1 MADMLVAE
9 FASPDALLAGA
20 ERVRSMGFLGVDA
33 YTPFPV
39 PEIDE
44 ILGVR
49 RSQVPKFAFVGGAG
63 GAALAY
69 AVLSWTN
76 AVDYRL
82 IVGARPFNSLPAH
95 VPIVFEVLVLFV
107 AFASFITVLVASR
120 LPRLHDP
127 MFDIAGFE
135 RTTIDRFWLTIGD
148 PRRARGTIDDD
159 QAESVRR
166 ALVPLGALTVRA
178 ISRQAPRE
186 DK

>member
-20 ERVRSMGFLGVDA
+20 ERLRSMGFLRVDA

-39 PEIDE
+39 PEIDD
-44 ILGVR
+44 IIGVR
-49 RSQVPKFAFVGGAG
+49 RSQIPKFAFVAGAG
-63 GAALAY
+63 GATLAY
-69 AVLSWTN
+69 AILSWTS

-82 IVGARPFNSLPAH
+82 IVGGRPFNSLPAH
-95 VPIVFEVLVLFV
+95 VPIVFETLVLCV
-107 AFASFITVLVASR
+107 AFASFFTVLVASR

-127 MFDIAGFE
+127 MFDVAGFE
-135 RTTIDRFWLTIGD
+135 RTTIDRFWLTVGD
-148 PRRARGTIDDD
+148 PRRAAGSIDDD
-159 QAESVRR
+159 QAERVRR

-186 DK
+186 ET